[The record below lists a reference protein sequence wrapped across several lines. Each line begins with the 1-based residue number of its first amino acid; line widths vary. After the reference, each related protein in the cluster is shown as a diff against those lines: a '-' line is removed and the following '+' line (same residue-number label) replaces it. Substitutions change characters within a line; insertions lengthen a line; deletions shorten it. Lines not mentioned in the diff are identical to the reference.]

1 MLEKK
6 KLKSV
11 LDRFYSEELTFERK
25 INEDLKR
32 IMEKGL
38 AIYRKERYRSCLE
51 IYSEIL
57 RYIEKFEN

>member
-1 MLEKK
+1 MCI
-6 KLKSV
+6 V
-11 LDRFYSEELTFERK
+11 ILDRFYSEKLTFEGK
-25 INEDLKR
+25 INEDLKK

-38 AIYRKERYRSCLE
+38 AIHKKERYKSCLE